1 MAENAQY
8 GENRSQESE
17 SPQGQAPAGGETG
30 NYWQSIDMQMAA
42 LVAVIIATVLSIMV
56 LQGIKDQR
64 EGRYPCKDYSFI
76 DEFPRISTAITAAV
90 ALYFLYLAWVDHKK
104 NPESSTLTWLF
115 VANAFALGAAS
126 VKLDVLYLAPE
137 NDTEVE
143 DVIEEAV
150 E

>member
-1 MAENAQY
+1 MAENTPYAENQTQSAGQPQEQAAA
-8 GENRSQESE
+8 GE
-17 SPQGQAPAGGETG
+17 ETG
-30 NYWQSIDMQMAA
+30 SYWQSIDVQIAA
-42 LVAVIIATVLSIMV
+42 LMAVIIATALSIMV
-56 LQGIKDQR
+56 LQGIKDQQ

-76 DEFPRISTAITAAV
+76 QELPRVSTAITAAV
-90 ALYFLYLAWVDHKK
+90 ALYFLYLAWLDHKK
-104 NPESSTLTWLF
+104 NPESSTMTWLF
-115 VANAFALGAAS
+115 VANALALGAAS